1 MTDTRAADAA
11 AALLLTHWS
20 AGTRLRELPAPIR
33 PANRGDAYE
42 IQRALARQSRQEIVG
57 WKIAATSRVGQQHIG
72 VDGPLAGCLLADRV
86 ATGASAESPV
96 SFRLQ
101 NNVMRVAEAEFAFR
115 MKQALPARD
124 AAYEMAEV
132 LAAVGSMHPAIEVP
146 DSRYD
151 DFAAVG
157 APQLIADCACA
168 CWWAVGQAADDSWRE
183 LDLATHA
190 VEAFLNG
197 TTAAT
202 GVGANVLGDPR
213 IALTWLANEL
223 RTYDSGLRAGDWV
236 TTGTCIV
243 PVAIAPGDVVRAE
256 FGVLGAVTVRLADS

>member
-1 MTDTRAADAA
+1 MTDTKAADAA
-11 AALLLTHWS
+11 AALLLEHWS
-20 AGTRLRELPAPIR
+20 AGTRLRELPAPVR
-33 PANRGDAYE
+33 PASRRDGYE
-42 IQRALARQSRQEIVG
+42 IQRAVARQSRQEIVG

-86 ATGASAESPV
+86 ATGASVETAV
-96 SFRLQ
+96 SFSLK

-132 LAAVGSMHPAIEVP
+132 LAAVESMHPAIEVP

-168 CWWAVGQAADDSWRE
+168 CWWAVGQAADDTWRE
-183 LDLATHA
+183 LDLAAHA
-190 VEAFLNG
+190 AQAFLNG
-197 TTAAT
+197 AAAAD
-202 GVGANVLGDPR
+202 GYWRERPR
-213 IALTWLANEL
+213 RSSHRPDLA
-223 RTYDSGLRAGDWV
+223 GQRAPD
-236 TTGTCIV
+236 
-243 PVAIAPGDVVRAE
+243 
-256 FGVLGAVTVRLADS
+256 L